1 MEYEAQ
7 AKERSHTRKRWSDE
21 EVKVLIIL
29 YQQKELLY
37 NAQHP
42 DYTNREKRLHAYD
55 EITERLRYMRKT
67 ITTEEVKAKIE
78 LLRRQFLVELN
89 KIQSAYYSGRSAP
102 SVWWFNSMKFIQSHL
117 KRRNTDGVE
126 ATTPE
131 EECEPEP
138 EPEYTEFPHTNGIS
152 VSKRIVQK
160 KLLKTPSPPPYIENG
175 YSPIPGPSSSP
186 EEQGVRY
193 VPMSEG
199 SFESRSSSPRN
210 VVSTSGPKK
219 PKLSRKELR
228 YQTDAAL
235 LQFLE
240 QASDNSAKK
249 TTEQAFGEFI
259 ANELEKIQCIDIREE
274 VKWEIQLAIR
284 KGIQQALQTNTH
296 SSLCTVPPNQM
307 EMESPSKE
315 YFIINNVE

>member
-1 MEYEAQ
+1 M
-7 AKERSHTRKRWSDE
+7 
-21 EVKVLIIL
+21 LIIL

-138 EPEYTEFPHTNGIS
+138 EPEY
-152 VSKRIVQK
+152 VSWPQGV
-160 KLLKTPSPPPYIENG
+160 LLHFLFYL
-175 YSPIPGPSSSP
+175 SPIKVISPTSTVELLTSIEFSS
-186 EEQGVRY
+186 
-193 VPMSEG
+193 
-199 SFESRSSSPRN
+199 
-210 VVSTSGPKK
+210 K
-219 PKLSRKELR
+219 
-228 YQTDAAL
+228 
-235 LQFLE
+235 
-240 QASDNSAKK
+240 
-249 TTEQAFGEFI
+249 
-259 ANELEKIQCIDIREE
+259 
-274 VKWEIQLAIR
+274 
-284 KGIQQALQTNTH
+284 
-296 SSLCTVPPNQM
+296 
-307 EMESPSKE
+307 
-315 YFIINNVE
+315 

>member
-1 MEYEAQ
+1 MKCSVFGCSTVQ
-7 AKERSHTRKRWSDE
+7 RKVPIGLSFFRFPKD
-21 EVKVLIIL
+21 
-29 YQQKELLY
+29 
-37 NAQHP
+37 
-42 DYTNREKRLHAYD
+42 
-55 EITERLRYMRKT
+55 ERLRARWLKAIGREGWNPDYNRRVCALHFDTKDLVMCGSRKRLVGNAVPKYVNLKKPNGGKAFGGK
-67 ITTEEVKAKIE
+67 ITK
-78 LLRRQFLVELN
+78 
-89 KIQSAYYSGRSAP
+89 
-102 SVWWFNSMKFIQSHL
+102 
-117 KRRNTDGVE
+117 
-126 ATTPE
+126 
-131 EECEPEP
+131 
-138 EPEYTEFPHTNGIS
+138 TEFPHTNGIS

-210 VVSTSGPKK
+210 VVSTSGPKKK

>member
-138 EPEYTEFPHTNGIS
+138 EPEY
-152 VSKRIVQK
+152 
-160 KLLKTPSPPPYIENG
+160 
-175 YSPIPGPSSSP
+175 
-186 EEQGVRY
+186 
-193 VPMSEG
+193 
-199 SFESRSSSPRN
+199 
-210 VVSTSGPKK
+210 KK